1 MISQNES
8 IILFLLA
15 CIPLRIIIAL
25 IPLFINKKLL
35 FYYSFIL
42 FIMSISFLYLYFTN
56 GRENAFE
63 AGGKTWWAKYRIIH
77 GLLYL
82 MAAYYAYHQN
92 RNAWIPLMIDVI
104 FGLILF
110 IQKRF
115 LHNIT

>member
-1 MISQNES
+1 MISKNES
-8 IILFLLA
+8 IILFLLV

-25 IPLFINKKLL
+25 IPLYIDKKLL

-42 FIMSISFLYLYFTN
+42 FTMSYSFLYLYFTN

-63 AGGKTWWAKYRIIH
+63 AGGHTWWAKYRIIH
-77 GLLYL
+77 GLFYL
-82 MAAYYAYHQN
+82 IAAFYAYFQN
-92 RNAWIPLMIDVI
+92 RNAWIPLAMDVI

>member
-1 MISQNES
+1 MLSKNNS
-8 IILFLLA
+8 INLFLLG
-15 CIPLRIIIAL
+15 CIPIRIIIAL
-25 IPLFINKKLL
+25 IPLYIDKKWL

-42 FIMSISFLYLYFTN
+42 FAMAISFLYLYFTN